1 MCEHAAVMFSSDEI
15 EKRKAVWLALSEL
28 FLDTDVS
35 SSYEYIA
42 SECAA
47 STFSP
52 DELEQILIQEVMPVC
67 GWNLL
72 SVAGAWSG
80 FDEQW
85 LLERIVDHKKLLRK
99 RLAGWVFGRI
109 FRRDL
114 HNHWQAIVP
123 MIDLART
130 KQA

>member
-1 MCEHAAVMFSSDEI
+1 MFSSDEI
-15 EKRKAVWLALSEL
+15 DKRKESWLALSDL
-28 FLDTDVS
+28 FLVTDVS
-35 SSYEYIA
+35 SSYDSIG
-42 SECAA
+42 SVCAA
-47 STFSP
+47 STFTS

-85 LLERIVDHKKLLRK
+85 LLEKIVDNKRPLRK